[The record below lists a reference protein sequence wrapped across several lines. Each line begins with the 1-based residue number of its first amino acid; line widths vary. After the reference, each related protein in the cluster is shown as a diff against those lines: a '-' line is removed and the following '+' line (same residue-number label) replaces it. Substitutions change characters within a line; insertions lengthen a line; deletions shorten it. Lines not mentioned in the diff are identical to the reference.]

1 MTHLTMDTLV
11 SLREPGAEP
20 GQAAAREH
28 LEACPHC
35 QAELERLHQ
44 RVARLKALP
53 TLRPGRDRWPE
64 TKARFQAERRRRRT
78 RVAGLAGLAAAASV
92 ALAISVGEISETDMV
107 NPQQVVRVRELSQ
120 VMERSQLL
128 ESALN
133 DYNAD
138 GRVLDGGTAR
148 IAGELEDRIARLDR
162 ELEMAELQSQQ
173 QQQTT
178 DDDLLRLWRERV
190 GLLDALV
197 DVRVARA
204 SNAGL

>member
-1 MTHLTMDTLV
+1 MNHLTMDTLV
-11 SLREPGAEP
+11 SMREPGSEP

-28 LEACPHC
+28 LDGCPHC

-78 RVAGLAGLAAAASV
+78 RVAGLASLAAAASV
-92 ALAISVGEISETDMV
+92 ALALSVGDLSRPDAV
-107 NPQQVVRVRELSQ
+107 NAEQLVQ

-133 DYNAD
+133 DYNPD

-178 DDDLLRLWRERV
+178 DEDLLRLWRERV

>member
-1 MTHLTMDTLV
+1 MNHLTMDTLV
-11 SLREPGAEP
+11 GMREPGAEP

-53 TLRPGRDRWPE
+53 TLRPARDRWPE
-64 TKARFQAERRRRRT
+64 TRARFQAERRRRRT

-92 ALAISVGEISETDMV
+92 ALALSVGELSQ
-107 NPQQVVRVRELSQ
+107 PQAMNAEQLVQ

-133 DYNAD
+133 DYNPD

-173 QQQTT
+173 QTT
-178 DDDLLRLWRERV
+178 DEDLLRLWRERV

>member
-1 MTHLTMDTLV
+1 MTHLTMDALV
-11 SLREPGAEP
+11 GLREPGSEP

-28 LEACPHC
+28 LNQCGHC
-35 QAELERLHQ
+35 QAELQRLHQ

-64 TKARFQAERRRRRT
+64 TRARFKAERRRRRT
-78 RVAGLAGLAAAASV
+78 RMVGFTGLAAAASV
-92 ALAISVGEISETDMV
+92 ALALAVGDVSRPNEVTTD
-107 NPQQVVRVRELSQ
+107 QLSQ
-120 VMERSQLL
+120 VMERSQVL

-133 DYNAD
+133 EFNPDA
-138 GRVLDGGTAR
+138 RVLDGRTAR

-162 ELEMAELQSQQ
+162 ELELTELQPQQ
-173 QQQTT
+173 AT
-178 DDDLLRLWRERV
+178 DGDLLKLWRERV

-197 DVRVARA
+197 DVHVTRA

>member
-1 MTHLTMDTLV
+1 
-11 SLREPGAEP
+11 
-20 GQAAAREH
+20 
-28 LEACPHC
+28 
-35 QAELERLHQ
+35 
-44 RVARLKALP
+44 VARLKALP

-64 TKARFQAERRRRRT
+64 TKARFQADRRRRRT
-78 RVAGLAGLAAAASV
+78 RVAGLVGLAAAASV
-92 ALAISVGEISETDMV
+92 ALALTVGQISEPGMA
-107 NPQQVVRVRELSQ
+107 NPQPVIRVGELSQ

-133 DYNAD
+133 DYNPE

-162 ELEMAELQSQQ
+162 ELEMAELQSR
-173 QQQTT
+173 QQTT
-178 DDDLLRLWRERV
+178 NEDLLRLWRERV